1 MNVITEALRW
11 VQMTTDTGIQFKVE
25 TLSKERYQQLLYF
38 ITIDI
43 LKLEQQHPSSQDI
56 ITLPMNPRI
65 NICFNKHPMSW
76 ELIH

>member
-11 VQMTTDTGIQFKVE
+11 VQMTIDTGIKFKVE

-43 LKLEQQHPSSQDI
+43 LKLEQQHP
-56 ITLPMNPRI
+56 
-65 NICFNKHPMSW
+65 
-76 ELIH
+76 